1 MASTRKARASGSF
14 SVKLRTPASTLK
26 KVVVLLLDRTTRR
39 GYLNPGKLG
48 DADTIDLLTPEGE
61 HRNFAVKDVRSVYF
75 VRDFTDDFEPER
87 KAFLSRPKL
96 DGLWVRLKFR
106 DNESI
111 EGVVPNDLLSLLD
124 RGVQITPP
132 DLHGTTLK
140 IFIPRT
146 ALSEMTVL
154 GVVGIARRKPAA
166 PATPPQPGLF
176 TE

>member
-1 MASTRKARASGSF
+1 VRF
-14 SVKLRTPASTLK
+14 
-26 KVVVLLLDRTTRR
+26 LDRSVLR
-39 GYLNPGKLG
+39 GYLNPSKLG
-48 DADTIDLLTPEGE
+48 EAETLDLLTPDGE
-61 HRNFAVKDVRSVYF
+61 QRNFAVKDVRSIYF
-75 VRDFTDDFEPER
+75 VREFTDDFEPER

-106 DNESI
+106 DEDTI

-132 DLHGTTLK
+132 DLHGTTLR

-146 ALSEMTVL
+146 ALTEMTVL

-166 PATPPQPGLF
+166 PPQPGLF
-176 TE
+176 ND

>member
-1 MASTRKARASGSF
+1 M
-14 SVKLRTPASTLK
+14 
-26 KVVVLLLDRTTRR
+26 R

-48 DADTIDLLTPEGE
+48 EADSIELLTPEGE
-61 HRNFAVKDVRSVYF
+61 QRNFAVKEVRSIYF
-75 VRDFTDDFEPER
+75 VREFTDDFEPER

-106 DNESI
+106 DEDTI

-146 ALSEMTVL
+146 ALTEMTVL

-166 PATPPQPGLF
+166 PPQPGLF
-176 TE
+176 ND

>member
-1 MASTRKARASGSF
+1 MRFLNR
-14 SVKLRTPASTLK
+14 SVL
-26 KVVVLLLDRTTRR
+26 R
-39 GYLNPGKLG
+39 GYLNPSKLG
-48 DADTIDLLTPEGE
+48 DAETLELLTPEGE
-61 HRNFAVKDVRSVYF
+61 QRNFAVKEVRSIYF
-75 VRDFTDDFEPER
+75 VREFTDDFEPER

-106 DNESI
+106 DEDTI

-132 DLHGTTLK
+132 DLHGTTLR

-146 ALSEMTVL
+146 ALTEMTVL

-166 PATPPQPGLF
+166 PPQPGLF
-176 TE
+176 ND

>member
-1 MASTRKARASGSF
+1 MKS
-14 SVKLRTPASTLK
+14 
-26 KVVVLLLDRTTRR
+26 
-39 GYLNPGKLG
+39 
-48 DADTIDLLTPEGE
+48 I
-61 HRNFAVKDVRSVYF
+61 YF
-75 VRDFTDDFEPER
+75 VRDFTENFEPER

-106 DNESI
+106 DNDSI

-132 DLHGTTLK
+132 DLHGTTLR

-146 ALSEMTVL
+146 ALSEITVL
-154 GVVGIARRKPAA
+154 GVVGIARRKPAV
-166 PATPPQPGLF
+166 PPQPSLF

>member
-1 MASTRKARASGSF
+1 MRF
-14 SVKLRTPASTLK
+14 
-26 KVVVLLLDRTTRR
+26 LDRNVLR
-39 GYLNPGKLG
+39 GYLNPSKIG
-48 DADTIDLLTPEGE
+48 DAETLELLTPEGE
-61 HRNFAVKDVRSVYF
+61 QRSFAVKDVRSIYF
-75 VRDFTDDFEPER
+75 VREFGDDFEPER

-106 DNESI
+106 DEDTI

-132 DLHGTTLK
+132 DLHGTTLR

-146 ALSEMTVL
+146 ALTEMTVL

-166 PATPPQPGLF
+166 PTQPGLF
-176 TE
+176 ND

>member
-1 MASTRKARASGSF
+1 MRF
-14 SVKLRTPASTLK
+14 
-26 KVVVLLLDRTTRR
+26 LDRNVLR
-39 GYLNPGKLG
+39 GYLNPSKLG
-48 DADTIDLLTPEGE
+48 EAETLELLTPDGE
-61 HRNFAVKDVRSVYF
+61 QRSFSVKDVRSIYF
-75 VRDFTDDFEPER
+75 VREFADDFEPER

-106 DNESI
+106 DEDTI

-132 DLHGTTLK
+132 DLHGTTLR

-146 ALSEMTVL
+146 ALTEMTVL

-166 PATPPQPGLF
+166 PPQPGLF
-176 TE
+176 ND